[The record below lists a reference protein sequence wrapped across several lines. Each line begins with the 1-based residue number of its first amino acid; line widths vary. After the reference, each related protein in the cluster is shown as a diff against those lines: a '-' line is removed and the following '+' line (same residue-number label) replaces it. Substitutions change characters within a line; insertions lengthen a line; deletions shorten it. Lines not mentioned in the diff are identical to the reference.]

1 MKKFLKYLAATLIA
15 IIVIVLVA
23 ALFVRKEY
31 SVQRTISINT
41 PKKEVYDYVKYLKN
55 QDNYSVWSKIDP
67 GMKREFR
74 GTDATEGFVS
84 AWDSSNKEAGK
95 GEQEIKKMTEGQRID
110 YEIRFFEPM
119 KSTDY
124 AFLELTG
131 ESEAATKV
139 TWGFFG
145 KMKYPM
151 NMSLVFMDMDALLG
165 KDLENGLINLKKE
178 LEK

>member
-1 MKKFLKYLAATLIA
+1 
-15 IIVIVLVA
+15 
-23 ALFVRKEY
+23 
-31 SVQRTISINT
+31 
-41 PKKEVYDYVKYLKN
+41 
-55 QDNYSVWSKIDP
+55 
-67 GMKREFR
+67 
-74 GTDATEGFVS
+74 
-84 AWDSSNKEAGK
+84 
-95 GEQEIKKMTEGQRID
+95 
-110 YEIRFFEPM
+110 M

-165 KDLENGLINLKKE
+165 KDLENGLTNLKKE